1 MQNSGGLVNTRVAD
15 ATITYLT
22 LKPSS
27 RDREI
32 IAVYK
37 RGDSLLTIANRFGV
51 TCADV
56 QRIVVRVGDLGRVL
70 ANPTARE
77 KHVGGP

>member
-1 MQNSGGLVNTRVAD
+1 MQNSGGLADIRVAE

-22 LKPSS
+22 LQPSS

-51 TCADV
+51 SCADV

-70 ANPTARE
+70 ANPAARE
-77 KHVGGP
+77 EHVGSP